1 MCHRQYLLRTNN
13 TYYGILLEHTH
24 GRTSRTYKSIISATL
39 GNPICVK
46 SDPLESEVF
55 CGEKAFGLKRMNVEE
70 DRLSSLPDDL
80 IHKILS
86 FLELEHA
93 VRVSVLSSRWKFIWK
108 SMPYLN
114 LINFVKINS
123 PPDFSKF
130 VNNVLSH
137 RNYQIHLSSVFL
149 YSDGRVSHEF
159 MKRFLEYV
167 LTHNVQQLTVS
178 WSPENEVEFPLSL
191 YSSRSLQHLD
201 LHNFANN
208 ASYLATPAWDL
219 PALATLHLYNIR
231 VSDNYTQVPQLEE
244 SQLKKLQ
251 RKHLISAPSLTSLVI
266 KGHDPLQL
274 IATQGQGFP
283 SLEKVDLRLS
293 FLRSEHAPKMV
304 SLLQQLHTVKL
315 LTLDLN
321 ILKILSSSAG
331 LIMSNQPCPF
341 ANFKIVKFLK
351 SDSGRV
357 YLEVEA
363 NEKAT
368 TSLLDTS
375 DQCSIFRMV
384 SREEIKVMSDIVL
397 ATLLIARI
405 RYRLKKRKSLT
416 DTKQGPHMEQVDAP
430 RKSCKRKM
438 NDHGKVQVKKQ
449 KVQSAFEKQWHFG
462 KMMTQIKKGKSEG
475 LLTKLPTSDTGRLI
489 SLLQQIDRLVTELS
503 ASKRPVLQETF
514 SIVCEEAAVVTN
526 NMLDLFLANCSHLED
541 IRTRFMINY
550 V

>member
-1 MCHRQYLLRTNN
+1 
-13 TYYGILLEHTH
+13 
-24 GRTSRTYKSIISATL
+24 
-39 GNPICVK
+39 
-46 SDPLESEVF
+46 
-55 CGEKAFGLKRMNVEE
+55 MNLAE

-86 FLELEHA
+86 FLELEHSI
-93 VRVSVLSSRWKFIWK
+93 RVSVLSSRWKSIWK

-178 WSPENEVEFPLSL
+178 WSPENEVAFPLSL
-191 YSSRSLQHLD
+191 YTSRSLQHLD
-201 LHNFANN
+201 LHNFGYNG
-208 ASYLATPAWDL
+208 SYSATPAWDL

-231 VSDNYTQVPQLEE
+231 VSDNCTDLFSKCPNLKNLNLRNCKIGETKVFKIFHPQLSNLTLEPTFWGVE
-244 SQLKKLQ
+244 VIDVIAPQLKNLTITHGEG
-251 RKHLISAPSLTSLVI
+251 KHLISAPSLISLVI

-283 SLEKVDLRLS
+283 SLEKVDLHLS
-293 FLRSEHAPKMV
+293 FLSSEHAPKMI

-321 ILKILSSSAG
+321 ILKILSSSMG
-331 LIMSNQPCPF
+331 LMSNQPSPF

-351 SDSGRV
+351 SDFGRV

-368 TSLLDTS
+368 TSLVVDSS

-384 SREEIKVMSDIVL
+384 SCEEIEVMSDIVL
-397 ATLLIARI
+397 ATLLLAKI
-405 RYRLKKRKSLT
+405 RYQLKKRKALT
-416 DTKQGPHMEQVDAP
+416 DTKQGRDMEQMDAP

-438 NDHGKVQVKKQ
+438 HEHDKVQVKKQ

-475 LLTKLPTSDTGRLI
+475 LLRKLPTSDTCDLI
-489 SLLQQIDRLVTELS
+489 LLLQQIDGLVTELS

-514 SIVCEEAAVVTN
+514 SILCEEAAVVTN
-526 NMLDLFLANCSHLED
+526 NMLDCMKIPCHKKPKPSN
-541 IRTRFMINY
+541 